1 MIYIKKITEI
11 KIEKINSICP
21 TALTSAAVV
30 NPNATNQPNVAPVP
44 DKPAGKLG
52 FQYLITAKN
61 WSLLFIT
68 RYKPTN
74 IVWKTIA
81 IKEMKIDL
89 SKRGPS
95 TDIIDILNATTEP
108 AKSNPDKRP
117 TRVPTDKVELIRSLI
132 VFKMLSAFL
141 A

>member
-1 MIYIKKITEI
+1 
-11 KIEKINSICP
+11 
-21 TALTSAAVV
+21 
-30 NPNATNQPNVAPVP
+30 
-44 DKPAGKLG
+44 
-52 FQYLITAKN
+52 
-61 WSLLFIT
+61 
-68 RYKPTN
+68 
-74 IVWKTIA
+74 
-81 IKEMKIDL
+81 MKIDL

-95 TDIIDILNATTEP
+95 TDIIEILNANTEP